1 MWDPLSEPLFR
12 ALWIAALASN
22 IGSWMHDVAAA
33 WLMTSLSN
41 SPVMISLMQTASYLP
56 FFLLAL
62 PAGAFADI
70 FNRRTVLLVGQAW
83 MLVAAAAIGVC
94 SLCGWMNPW
103 LLLTLTLMLGVG
115 GAITS
120 PAWNAVLPEL
130 VTKKNLEGAV
140 ALGGMGWNIARGVGS
155 AIGGFIVAM
164 SGPGAVFLLNAAS
177 FLAVLWVFW
186 SWKRPASAESTN
198 NERVVGAI
206 RAGVRFVRHSP
217 VLLAVLWRTI
227 VFVSCSTCFW
237 ALLPLFCRVHLKL
250 EAHQYGLVLT
260 LFGAGAIVGAGL
272 LPKMR
277 KTMSLDAC
285 AAVGTL
291 LFASGMLG
299 LAFSPSFG
307 FAIISSTIAGIAWIS
322 VTSSLNMGAQLAC
335 PAWVRSRAL
344 SVYILVWHGTMAV
357 ASLAWG
363 TFANFF
369 NMENALLVAAC
380 GLMISMLLSP
390 RRHKL
395 GDLEHVDLTASG
407 HWPEPVLAI
416 TPHPEHGPVQVSIEY
431 LIEPEKAKE
440 FADAMSQLAVQRRR
454 DGAFQW
460 HLMCDLE
467 DPSKYLETYFVET
480 WAEHERQH
488 QRVTIA
494 DKAAEEK
501 VDSFHIGPQRPQVRH
516 LISGI
521 GLDGE
526 VIAPERTEVLPG
538 TEPGQPPCGVCGDS
552 DAEDVAGTA
561 GATTT
566 AASTAET
573 PVEPLAQV
581 AKPGVASS
589 PPTTEPLTADTSD
602 HEVYAE
608 TGEQTAF
615 SPEDDLNTP
624 AVPFPVVKPA
634 GSPGAGA
641 GAGSG
646 SAGPATIGNTTL
658 MSATREGDSLA
669 DFLSDLSTHQVPPKE
684 VPNADGQKSAM
695 MKNGAPGD
703 GDSLADFLSDLGSQG
718 SSALPLDDKIE
729 KIDSSVDIEAL
740 FKQDPGDTLTKI
752 RPLRSPEWVDTFD
765 GIERPN
771 LRDGN
776 VVDIDSLFSK
786 QDRLHDDD
794 DESNTPAYGES
805 TSPADGPAAQS
816 LFDLFDSFEASAGG
830 RNKDASKELPTDT
843 PMPGLL
849 AKSALEAEEQ
859 IDTLQDIEALKGQAE
874 DAKLTDAN
882 GKSKSSTET
891 PDPAAD
897 KNVPSDTLVD
907 MDAYFGQDPGDTLVD
922 IEALSRRNPE
932 DRLLLETD
940 KIDTLVDIEALE
952 AYCSQNP
959 EDKLTRPKSDNSSL
973 FRTPMFTGVDEV
985 DSDDPRDTITGIES
999 YSTRAKTPNG
1009 DNQSVVSVETGDD
1022 YPTINTGE
1030 MEALHIDTDDELA
1043 PITGPITGEVT
1054 AVDIDESESIQEPE
1068 ADAVPVAEAEAVP
1081 AAEAEAVPAA
1091 EANAVPAAEA
1101 NAVPAA
1107 EADAVPAA
1115 EADAKPAAEADAVS
1129 AAEADAKPAAE
1140 ADAVSVVAAVPE
1152 ATPPLK
1158 DAVSKAKD
1166 ALIALRDAAN
1176 AAKAA
1181 KAAQDSPAEPAI
1193 KSAANTLSK
1202 PSPRPSLASDSSSAS
1217 SNQSDARRDDA
1228 GRDGSAKSLPSKKA
1242 DGASGGRKLLPLDPR
1257 TDSHSKESKSVGSKP
1272 RGLPSRS
1279 KLDTKSETETESET
1293 DSQSESESESTS
1305 ESKRTTSDTKI
1316 PLTTKP
1322 KTEDDNGATG
1332 LRRSKNGDPESNG
1345 HGDTP
1350 ESHGD
1355 SPEDLSAVTGE
1366 TAAFEPLTD
1375 EELLPGGFLTDSG
1388 SDD

>member
-1 MWDPLSEPLFR
+1 MERKPNRSMWDPLSEPLFR

-344 SVYILVWHGTMAV
+344 AVYILVWHGTMAV

-552 DAEDVAGTA
+552 DATDAADTVFG
-561 GATTT
+561 
-566 AASTAET
+566 ASTAET

-581 AKPGVASS
+581 AKPGSAVS
-589 PPTTEPLTADTSD
+589 PPTTEPLTADTSE

-624 AVPFPVVKPA
+624 AVPLPVVKPA
-634 GSPGAGA
+634 GSPGPGA
-641 GAGSG
+641 GAGTNAS
-646 SAGPATIGNTTL
+646 GPATIGNTTL

-684 VPNADGQKSAM
+684 VPNVDGQKSAM

-718 SSALPLDDKIE
+718 SSALPLDDRIE

-794 DESNTPAYGES
+794 DESNTPANGES
-805 TSPADGPAAQS
+805 ASLVDGPAAQS

-859 IDTLQDIEALKGQAE
+859 IDTLQDIEALKDQPQ
-874 DAKLTDAN
+874 DAKLTNAN
-882 GKSKSSTET
+882 GKSKGGET
-891 PDPAAD
+891 ADPAPAAD

-922 IEALSRRNPE
+922 IEALSMRNPE

-973 FRTPMFTGVDEV
+973 FRTPMFTGVDDV

-999 YSTRAKTPNG
+999 YSTRANISNG
-1009 DNQSVVSVETGDD
+1009 DNQSSLSVETGDD

-1043 PITGPITGEVT
+1043 PITGPITGEVA
-1054 AVDIDESESIQEPE
+1054 AVDIDESESIHDAEEDE
-1068 ADAVPVAEAEAVP
+1068 AEAMPAAEAEAVP
-1081 AAEAEAVPAA
+1081 AAEAEAVPA
-1091 EANAVPAAEA
+1091 
-1101 NAVPAA
+1101 
-1107 EADAVPAA
+1107 
-1115 EADAKPAAEADAVS
+1115 
-1129 AAEADAKPAAE
+1129 
-1140 ADAVSVVAAVPE
+1140 VAAAPE
-1152 ATPPLK
+1152 ATTPPK

-1181 KAAQDSPAEPAI
+1181 KAAEDSPAEPAI
-1193 KSAANTLSK
+1193 KSAT
-1202 PSPRPSLASDSSSAS
+1202 
-1217 SNQSDARRDDA
+1217 
-1228 GRDGSAKSLPSKKA
+1228 KSLPGKKP

-1257 TDSHSKESKSVGSKP
+1257 TDSHSKESKSSGSKP

-1279 KLDTKSETETESET
+1279 KLDTKSETETDSET

-1305 ESKRTTSDTKI
+1305 ESKQDATTLPESKRTTSDTKI

-1322 KTEDDNGATG
+1322 KTEGDNGASEG
-1332 LRRSKNGDPESNG
+1332 DNGASEGDNGASEGDNGASGRQLSKNGDQETNG
-1345 HGDTP
+1345 HGDAP
-1350 ESHGD
+1350 ELRSD
-1355 SPEDLSAVTGE
+1355 APELRSDAPEDLSAVTGE
-1366 TAAFEPLTD
+1366 TAAFDPLTD
-1375 EELLPGGFLTDSG
+1375 EELLQGGLLTDSG